1 MTEELGALIER
12 RLASLPEPTRG
23 LLGSAV
29 APDAPDPWI
38 RDVLLAYLRYFTR
51 RFDLDEPAPAA
62 DADWESV
69 PYPEVAAAA
78 QALLDEDTDR
88 LAASD

>member
-1 MTEELGALIER
+1 M
-12 RLASLPEPTRG
+12 
-23 LLGSAV
+23 
-29 APDAPDPWI
+29 
-38 RDVLLAYLRYFTR
+38 LLAYLRYFTR

-78 QALLDEDTDR
+78 QAVLDEDTDR
-88 LAASD
+88 LAASG